1 MSTKST
7 IGISKYK
14 NINGVTCYMNSILAI
29 LQQTEIFTDYII
41 SAKFKNLLQLNNP
54 DLNLDTCI
62 IFQLHKL
69 FCVSLSIDNGIVTP
83 TSLRV
88 ACAAKDT
95 LYNRWGSRQ
104 QQDSPDFLLFILE
117 KITEEIGQKVTFIPG
132 RISQDNKITNSV
144 CQNKLNQII
153 STIDYNNMVKSE
165 FSPLTNIFNGLEH
178 ATTQCSICKNK
189 NSKFETFKVLEIEI
203 PELEKELDIT
213 DCLDKWSEDEI
224 LDDGNKYLCS
234 FCGLK
239 SNAIRKH
246 MLMKTPKILIIHF
259 KRFKKDMFGRIVG
272 KNNRKITFPIND
284 FSISKYISPSSQDL
298 NKSLYNL
305 YAVNCHY
312 GLGSSQLN
320 FGHYISLVKNRYNNK
335 WYNFNDSNEPIQI
348 TTINELVSQNSYILF
363 YVRTN

>member
-320 FGHYISLVKNRYNNK
+320 FGHYISLVKTNTNNYYK
-335 WYNFNDSNEPIQI
+335 
-348 TTINELVSQNSYILF
+348 
-363 YVRTN
+363 